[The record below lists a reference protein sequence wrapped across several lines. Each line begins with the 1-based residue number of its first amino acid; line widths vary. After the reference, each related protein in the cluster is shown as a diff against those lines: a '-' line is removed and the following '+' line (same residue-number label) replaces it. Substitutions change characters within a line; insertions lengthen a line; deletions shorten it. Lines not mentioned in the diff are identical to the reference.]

1 MLKWTVA
8 GQRGG
13 GTAWRQTTVV
23 DESPQCFSE
32 KPRRRRPSRM
42 SGKHDKENA
51 ECLVSYNLSQ
61 KKFTFYSLSSNVQ
74 WTLYIKK

>member
-1 MLKWTVA
+1 
-8 GQRGG
+8 
-13 GTAWRQTTVV
+13 VV

-51 ECLVSYNLSQ
+51 ECVVSYNLS
-61 KKFTFYSLSSNVQ
+61 
-74 WTLYIKK
+74 